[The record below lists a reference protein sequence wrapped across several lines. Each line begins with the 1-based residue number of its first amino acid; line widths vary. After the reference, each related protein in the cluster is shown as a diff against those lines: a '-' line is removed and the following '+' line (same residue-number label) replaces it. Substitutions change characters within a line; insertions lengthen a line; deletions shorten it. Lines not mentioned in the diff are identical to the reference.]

1 MTFFNPINIGVLKM
15 DNKKNDQLF
24 TGANAP
30 EDNKQTSLIKSL
42 VNLIQHEV
50 NIQLDQRV
58 DSINLY
64 KRVDELEILYRQI
77 DEHLT
82 GEKSTGIEG
91 YDAKVER
98 ALETC
103 EDLKNKFNNIEQDV
117 ITDSQFSEL
126 FYEEQ
131 SNNELLT
138 RDDLRDTVSEE
149 LDNIL
154 DELKIT
160 RQ

>member
-1 MTFFNPINIGVLKM
+1 M
-15 DNKKNDQLF
+15 DEKKNDQLF
-24 TGANAP
+24 TGAVSP

-50 NIQLDQRV
+50 NMAIDEK
-58 DSINLY
+58 I
-64 KRVDELEILYRQI
+64 DELQ
-77 DEHLT
+77 
-82 GEKSTGIEG
+82 K
-91 YDAKVER
+91 KV
-98 ALETC
+98 
-103 EDLKNKFNNIEQDV
+103 DGIEQDA
-117 ITDSQFSEL
+117 IFNDNFSDL

-149 LDNIL
+149 LDNLL

>member
-1 MTFFNPINIGVLKM
+1 M
-15 DNKKNDQLF
+15 DEKKNDQLF
-24 TGANAP
+24 TGAISP

-50 NIQLDQRV
+50 NIALDQRV
-58 DSINLY
+58 DSLNLY
-64 KRVDELEILYRQI
+64 KRVDELEILYRQV
-77 DEHLT
+77 DEHLK

-98 ALETC
+98 ALESC

-117 ITDSQFSEL
+117 ITDSQFSDL

-131 SNNELLT
+131 SNNEILT

>member
-1 MTFFNPINIGVLKM
+1 M
-15 DNKKNDQLF
+15 DEKKNDQLF
-24 TGANAP
+24 TGAISP

-50 NIQLDQRV
+50 NIALDQRV

-64 KRVDELEILYRQI
+64 KRVDELEILYRQV

-98 ALETC
+98 ALQTC
-103 EDLKNKFNNIEQDV
+103 EDLKNKVDSIEQDA
-117 ITDSQFSEL
+117 ITDGQFSDL

-131 SNNELLT
+131 SNNDLLT

>member
-1 MTFFNPINIGVLKM
+1 M
-15 DNKKNDQLF
+15 DDKKNDQLF
-24 TGANAP
+24 TGANAQ

-42 VNLIQHEV
+42 VNLIKHEV
-50 NIQLDQRV
+50 NIALDERFEKLDDLEKKV
-58 DSINLY
+58 D
-64 KRVDELEILYRQI
+64 
-77 DEHLT
+77 
-82 GEKSTGIEG
+82 G
-91 YDAKVER
+91 
-98 ALETC
+98 
-103 EDLKNKFNNIEQDV
+103 IEQDA
-117 ITDSQFSEL
+117 IFNDNFSDL

-149 LDNIL
+149 LDYIL

>member
-1 MTFFNPINIGVLKM
+1 M
-15 DNKKNDQLF
+15 DDKKNDQLF
-24 TGANAP
+24 TGANSP

-50 NIQLDQRV
+50 NIELDQRV
-58 DSINLY
+58 STLDELKGLWNVL
-64 KRVDELEILYRQI
+64 KRVDDLESKVNLLI
-77 DEHLT
+77 DVNKVDDLT
-82 GEKSTGIEG
+82 DKI
-91 YDAKVER
+91 
-98 ALETC
+98 
-103 EDLKNKFNNIEQDV
+103 EDLEKKVDGIEQDA
-117 ITDSQFSEL
+117 IFNDNFSDL

>member
-1 MTFFNPINIGVLKM
+1 M
-15 DNKKNDQLF
+15 DEKKNDQLF
-24 TGANAP
+24 TGANTP

-50 NIQLDQRV
+50 NIALDQRIN
-58 DSINLY
+58 SINLY

-103 EDLKNKFNNIEQDV
+103 EDLKNKIDSIEQDA
-117 ITDSQFSEL
+117 IFNDNFSDL

-138 RDDLRDTVSEE
+138 RDDLRDTVADE
-149 LDNIL
+149 LDNLL
-154 DELKIT
+154 DEIKLT

>member
-1 MTFFNPINIGVLKM
+1 M
-15 DNKKNDQLF
+15 DEKKNDQLF
-24 TGANAP
+24 TGAKGP

-50 NIQLDQRV
+50 NIALDQRV

-117 ITDSQFSEL
+117 ITDSQFSDL

>member
-1 MTFFNPINIGVLKM
+1 M
-15 DNKKNDQLF
+15 DDKKNDQLF

-50 NIQLDQRV
+50 NIALDQRV
-58 DSINLY
+58 DSLNLY
-64 KRVDELEILYRQI
+64 KRVDELEILYRQV

-98 ALETC
+98 ALQTC
-103 EDLKNKFNNIEQDV
+103 EDLKNKVDSIEQDA
-117 ITDSQFSEL
+117 ITDGQFSDL

-131 SNNELLT
+131 SNNDLLT
-138 RDDLRDTVSEE
+138 RDDLRDTVSKE

>member
-1 MTFFNPINIGVLKM
+1 M
-15 DNKKNDQLF
+15 DEKKNDQLF
-24 TGANAP
+24 TGAKST
-30 EDNKQTSLIKSL
+30 EDNEQTSLIKSL

-50 NIQLDQRV
+50 NIALDER
-58 DSINLY
+58 LE
-64 KRVDELEILYRQI
+64 KLDELQ
-77 DEHLT
+77 
-82 GEKSTGIEG
+82 K
-91 YDAKVER
+91 KV
-98 ALETC
+98 
-103 EDLKNKFNNIEQDV
+103 DGIEQDA
-117 ITDSQFSEL
+117 IFNDNFSDL

>member
-1 MTFFNPINIGVLKM
+1 M
-15 DNKKNDQLF
+15 DDKKNDQLF

-50 NIQLDQRV
+50 NMAIDEK
-58 DSINLY
+58 I
-64 KRVDELEILYRQI
+64 DELQ
-77 DEHLT
+77 
-82 GEKSTGIEG
+82 K
-91 YDAKVER
+91 KV
-98 ALETC
+98 
-103 EDLKNKFNNIEQDV
+103 DGIEQDA
-117 ITDSQFSEL
+117 IFNDNFSDL

>member
-1 MTFFNPINIGVLKM
+1 M
-15 DNKKNDQLF
+15 DEKKNDQLF
-24 TGANAP
+24 TGAISP

-50 NIQLDQRV
+50 NMAIDEK
-58 DSINLY
+58 I
-64 KRVDELEILYRQI
+64 DELQ
-77 DEHLT
+77 
-82 GEKSTGIEG
+82 K
-91 YDAKVER
+91 KV
-98 ALETC
+98 
-103 EDLKNKFNNIEQDV
+103 DGIEQDA
-117 ITDSQFSEL
+117 IFNDNFSEL

-131 SNNELLT
+131 SNNDLLT

>member
-1 MTFFNPINIGVLKM
+1 M
-15 DNKKNDQLF
+15 DEKKNDQLF
-24 TGANAP
+24 TGAKDP
-30 EDNKQTSLIKSL
+30 ENNKQTSLIKSL

-50 NIQLDQRV
+50 NMAIDEK
-58 DSINLY
+58 I
-64 KRVDELEILYRQI
+64 DELQ
-77 DEHLT
+77 
-82 GEKSTGIEG
+82 K
-91 YDAKVER
+91 KV
-98 ALETC
+98 
-103 EDLKNKFNNIEQDV
+103 DGIEQDA
-117 ITDSQFSEL
+117 IFNDNFSEL

-131 SNNELLT
+131 SNNDLLT

>member
-1 MTFFNPINIGVLKM
+1 M
-15 DNKKNDQLF
+15 DDKKNDQLF

-50 NIQLDQRV
+50 NMA
-58 DSINLY
+58 
-64 KRVDELEILYRQI
+64 I
-77 DEHLT
+77 DEKIAELQ
-82 GEKSTGIEG
+82 K
-91 YDAKVER
+91 KV
-98 ALETC
+98 
-103 EDLKNKFNNIEQDV
+103 DGIEQDA
-117 ITDSQFSEL
+117 IFNDNFSDL

>member
-1 MTFFNPINIGVLKM
+1 M
-15 DNKKNDQLF
+15 DDKKNDQLF
-24 TGANAP
+24 TGASVP
-30 EDNKQTSLIKSL
+30 EDKQTSLIKSL
-42 VNLIQHEV
+42 VYLIKHEV
-50 NIQLDQRV
+50 NIALDLRV

-103 EDLKNKFNNIEQDV
+103 EDLKNKIDGIEQDA
-117 ITDSQFSEL
+117 IFNDNFSDL

-138 RDDLRDTVSEE
+138 RDDLRDTVAEE
-149 LDNIL
+149 LDNLL
-154 DELKIT
+154 DEIKLT

>member
-15 DNKKNDQLF
+15 DDKKNDQLF
-24 TGANAP
+24 TGANSP

-50 NIQLDQRV
+50 NIELDQRV
-58 DSINLY
+58 STLDELKGLWNVL
-64 KRVDELEILYRQI
+64 KRVDDLESKVNLLVEVNKT
-77 DEHLT
+77 DDLT
-82 GEKSTGIEG
+82 DKI
-91 YDAKVER
+91 
-98 ALETC
+98 
-103 EDLKNKFNNIEQDV
+103 EDLKNKIDGIEQDA
-117 ITDSQFSEL
+117 IFNDNFSEL

-131 SNNELLT
+131 SNNDLLT
-138 RDDLRDTVSEE
+138 REDLRDTVSEE

>member
-1 MTFFNPINIGVLKM
+1 M
-15 DNKKNDQLF
+15 DEKKNDQLF
-24 TGANAP
+24 TGAISP
-30 EDNKQTSLIKSL
+30 EDNKQTSLIKCL

-50 NIQLDQRV
+50 NIALDQRV
-58 DSINLY
+58 DSLNLY
-64 KRVDELEILYRQI
+64 KRVDELEILYRQV

-98 ALETC
+98 ALQTC
-103 EDLKNKFNNIEQDV
+103 EDLINKVDSIEQDA
-117 ITDSQFSEL
+117 ITDGQFSDL

-131 SNNELLT
+131 SNNDLLT

>member
-1 MTFFNPINIGVLKM
+1 M
-15 DNKKNDQLF
+15 DEKKNDQLF
-24 TGANAP
+24 TGAKGP

-50 NIQLDQRV
+50 NIALDERFEKLDDLEKKV
-58 DSINLY
+58 D
-64 KRVDELEILYRQI
+64 
-77 DEHLT
+77 
-82 GEKSTGIEG
+82 G
-91 YDAKVER
+91 
-98 ALETC
+98 
-103 EDLKNKFNNIEQDV
+103 IEQDA
-117 ITDSQFSEL
+117 IFNDNFSDL

>member
-1 MTFFNPINIGVLKM
+1 M
-15 DNKKNDQLF
+15 DDKKNDQLF
-24 TGANAP
+24 TGAISP

-50 NIQLDQRV
+50 NMAIDEK
-58 DSINLY
+58 I
-64 KRVDELEILYRQI
+64 DELQ
-77 DEHLT
+77 
-82 GEKSTGIEG
+82 K
-91 YDAKVER
+91 KV
-98 ALETC
+98 
-103 EDLKNKFNNIEQDV
+103 DGIEQDA
-117 ITDSQFSEL
+117 IFNDNFSEL

-131 SNNELLT
+131 SNNDLLT

-149 LDNIL
+149 LDNLL

>member
-1 MTFFNPINIGVLKM
+1 M
-15 DNKKNDQLF
+15 DKKKNDQLF
-24 TGANAP
+24 TGAVSP

-50 NIQLDQRV
+50 NIALDQRV
-58 DSINLY
+58 DNLNLY

-77 DEHLT
+77 NEHLT

-103 EDLKNKFNNIEQDV
+103 QDLKNKIDGIEQDA
-117 ITDSQFSEL
+117 IFNDNFSDL

-149 LDNIL
+149 LDNLL
-154 DELKIT
+154 DEIKLT

>member
-1 MTFFNPINIGVLKM
+1 M
-15 DNKKNDQLF
+15 DDKKNDQLF
-24 TGANAP
+24 TGANSP

-50 NIQLDQRV
+50 NMAIDEK
-58 DSINLY
+58 I
-64 KRVDELEILYRQI
+64 DELQ
-77 DEHLT
+77 
-82 GEKSTGIEG
+82 K
-91 YDAKVER
+91 KV
-98 ALETC
+98 
-103 EDLKNKFNNIEQDV
+103 DGIEQDA
-117 ITDSQFSEL
+117 IFNDNFSDL

>member
-1 MTFFNPINIGVLKM
+1 M
-15 DNKKNDQLF
+15 DDKKNDQLF
-24 TGANAP
+24 TGAISP

-50 NIQLDQRV
+50 NIQIDQRV
-58 DSINLY
+58 DNLNLY
-64 KRVDELEILYRQI
+64 KRVDELEILYRQV

-98 ALETC
+98 ALQTC
-103 EDLKNKFNNIEQDV
+103 EDLKNKVDSIEQDA
-117 ITDSQFSEL
+117 ITDGQFSDL

-138 RDDLRDTVSEE
+138 RDDLRDTVAEE
-149 LDNIL
+149 LDNLL
-154 DELKIT
+154 DEIKLT

>member
-1 MTFFNPINIGVLKM
+1 M
-15 DNKKNDQLF
+15 DDKKNDQLF
-24 TGANAP
+24 KGAISP

-58 DSINLY
+58 STLDELKGLWNVL
-64 KRVDELEILYRQI
+64 KRVDDLESKVKLLVEVNET
-77 DEHLT
+77 DDLT
-82 GEKSTGIEG
+82 DKIEDIEK
-91 YDAKVER
+91 KV
-98 ALETC
+98 
-103 EDLKNKFNNIEQDV
+103 DGIEQDA
-117 ITDSQFSEL
+117 IFNDNFSDL

>member
-1 MTFFNPINIGVLKM
+1 M
-15 DNKKNDQLF
+15 
-24 TGANAP
+24 
-30 EDNKQTSLIKSL
+30 
-42 VNLIQHEV
+42 
-50 NIQLDQRV
+50 
-58 DSINLY
+58 
-64 KRVDELEILYRQI
+64 
-77 DEHLT
+77 
-82 GEKSTGIEG
+82 
-91 YDAKVER
+91 
-98 ALETC
+98 C
-103 EDLKNKFNNIEQDV
+103 EDIESDEKLEKLDDLEKKVDGIEQDA
-117 ITDSQFSEL
+117 IFNDNFSDL

>member
-1 MTFFNPINIGVLKM
+1 M
-15 DNKKNDQLF
+15 DEKKNDQLF
-24 TGANAP
+24 TGAISP

-50 NIQLDQRV
+50 NIALDQRV
-58 DSINLY
+58 DSLNLY
-64 KRVDELEILYRQI
+64 KRVDELEILYRQV

-98 ALETC
+98 ALQTC
-103 EDLKNKFNNIEQDV
+103 EDLKNKVDSIEQDA
-117 ITDSQFSEL
+117 ITDGQFSDL

-131 SNNELLT
+131 SNNELHT

>member
-1 MTFFNPINIGVLKM
+1 M
-15 DNKKNDQLF
+15 DDKKNDQLF

-50 NIQLDQRV
+50 NIALDQRV
-58 DSINLY
+58 DSLNLY
-64 KRVDELEILYRQI
+64 KRVDELEILYRQV
-77 DEHLT
+77 DEHLK

-103 EDLKNKFNNIEQDV
+103 EDLKNKVDSIEQDA
-117 ITDSQFSEL
+117 IFNDNFSEL

>member
-1 MTFFNPINIGVLKM
+1 M
-15 DNKKNDQLF
+15 DEKKNDQLF

-50 NIQLDQRV
+50 NIELDQRV
-58 DSINLY
+58 STLDELKGLWNVL
-64 KRVDELEILYRQI
+64 KRVDDLESKVKLLVEVNKT
-77 DEHLT
+77 DDLT
-82 GEKSTGIEG
+82 DKI
-91 YDAKVER
+91 
-98 ALETC
+98 
-103 EDLKNKFNNIEQDV
+103 EDLEKKVDGIEQDA
-117 ITDSQFSEL
+117 IFNDNFSDL

-138 RDDLRDTVSEE
+138 REDLRDTVSEE
-149 LDNIL
+149 LDNLL

>member
-1 MTFFNPINIGVLKM
+1 M
-15 DNKKNDQLF
+15 DEKKNDQLF

-50 NIQLDQRV
+50 NIPLDQRV
-58 DSINLY
+58 DSLNLY
-64 KRVDELEILYRQI
+64 KRVDELEILYRQV

-98 ALETC
+98 ALQTC
-103 EDLKNKFNNIEQDV
+103 EDLKNKVDSIEQDA
-117 ITDSQFSEL
+117 ITDGQFSDL

-131 SNNELLT
+131 SNNDLLT